1 MKKLQCEICGG
12 ALVMDGGMA
21 VCESCGMKFSKEE
34 VKKMVVELSGPIQ
47 IDGEVKVSGMEDAD
61 AIYRRAKD
69 YERIGELGSAED
81 TYRWEGAEKY
91 PGDGRMW
98 LGLATV
104 KVKIRLNKCE
114 NELKEDE
121 YYSTTYFRNS
131 FMDSS
136 WCDEIEKYYKRA
148 QSLGGVGDEAEQGLL
163 WFRNQKEILIQKY
176 KDKQREF
183 DTYDY
188 WRKANAEFLNTF
200 PSIYAKEE
208 ALAFLLK
215 QDVKAFQKDVLGK
228 INKDFS
234 YIRDFTGAQGSK
246 IRFHYA
252 KYGSKI
258 DWDGLIDLPD
268 GMIIQGDIRPLLD
281 GFTYK
286 KGLLGGKKT
295 YSFANDPDKDKGP
308 VFED

>member
-1 MKKLQCEICGG
+1 
-12 ALVMDGGMA
+12 
-21 VCESCGMKFSKEE
+21 
-34 VKKMVVELSGPIQ
+34 
-47 IDGEVKVSGMEDAD
+47 
-61 AIYRRAKD
+61 
-69 YERIGELGSAED
+69 
-81 TYRWEGAEKY
+81 
-91 PGDGRMW
+91 MW
-98 LGLATV
+98 LGKASTLV
-104 KVKIRLNKCE
+104 RIKIGKCE
-114 NELKEDE
+114 EELLKNSEGNGK
-121 YYSTTYFRNS
+121 YYNTYEFQDS
-131 FMDSS
+131 FGSLK
-136 WCDEIEKYYKRA
+136 WCDEIEKYYARA
-148 QSLGGVGDEAEQGLL
+148 QSLGLANEAQQDML
-163 WFRNQKEILIQKY
+163 WFQNQKEILIQKY
-176 KDKQREF
+176 KDKKREF